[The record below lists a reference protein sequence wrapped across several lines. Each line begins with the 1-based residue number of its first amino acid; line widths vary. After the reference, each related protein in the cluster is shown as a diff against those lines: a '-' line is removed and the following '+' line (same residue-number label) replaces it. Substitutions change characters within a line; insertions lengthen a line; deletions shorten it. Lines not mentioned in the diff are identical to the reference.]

1 MSSIYARLGF
11 NSADPLTNSSVQD
24 LSANV
29 TVQLNMMPKML
40 NNWQTK
46 DIAEANTSGYYVN
59 PLAGTISNIISIS
72 NDMDSTANNLSGT
85 TMNISH
91 LISDTGNIANTIVS
105 DTGPGFLYHTN
116 KQSNVIPPD
125 ANMNEVHY
133 ETAMG
138 YGKLMMY
145 MVHQSDGVSNNSP
158 IIGNFTSL
166 YTGDTLNAQ
175 SELANTWVTTLKNS
189 ISRTSTGSP
198 PTYTYSSNITLSQ
211 AQSMYNDF
219 ANLNSTMV
227 TYRNQDNAFF
237 NNSKAIV
244 SDYNKATQFS
254 NMGQTQESLVRNF
267 VGSPKIISRLNDTA
281 NN

>member
-59 PLAGTISNIISIS
+59 PLTGTISNIISIS
-72 NDMDSTANNLSGT
+72 NDMANTTDNISGT
-85 TMNISH
+85 SVNISH
-91 LISDTGNIANTIVS
+91 LITQTGNVANTIA
-105 DTGPGFLYHTN
+105 TITAPGFLYHTN

-125 ANMNEVHY
+125 VNINEVHY

-166 YTGDTLNAQ
+166 YTGDTLNVQ

-189 ISRTSTGSP
+189 ISTSSIGYP
-198 PTYTYSSNITLSQ
+198 PVVTHTSNITLSQ

-254 NMGQTQESLVRNF
+254 NMGQTEESLVMNF
-267 VGSPKIISRLNDTA
+267 IGSPKIISRLNDTA